1 MSHHNEMIEAKWN
14 ALKLQVRAAKVRG
27 GGHENLELFPGCN
40 IYETFSSYWPATY
53 LALQQSQRVIKLFY
67 QK

>member
-1 MSHHNEMIEAKWN
+1 MSHHNEMIEAKLD
-14 ALKLQVRAAKVRG
+14 ALKLQVRAAKVSG
-27 GGHENLELFPGCN
+27 GGRENLELFPGCN
-40 IYETFSSYWPATY
+40 IFETSSSYWPAAY